1 MSNHARRTLPAA
13 YWRYDEDWAKN
24 DAGGGIRKQLIR
36 HRKALRRLR
45 ALVNAARPH
54 R

>member
-13 YWRYDEDWAKN
+13 YWRYDPNWSKN
-24 DAGGGIRKQLIR
+24 GGGIRKQSIR

-45 ALVNAARPH
+45 SLVKAARPH